1 MLPFLRTCLRKF
13 CGPQGFPARAMNH
26 LTNGNKMRMS
36 LRQFWL
42 PEPSALQQLVKY
54 AKKTVAKHGG
64 CKDPVVE
71 DQWKIVGM
79 KDISAIIGFD
89 VKKRSLGKKLK
100 NELESQ
106 GVILPGVIKAMVE
119 YIEDVS
125 TDNRTLQGVD
135 IDKLTSE
142 CTMYRAT
149 FYLRPNPIAPD
160 EVQFA
165 MALSGIKFTSAN
177 VIEGYEEESEP
188 IYERV
193 TVIEEHVESGW
204 LGDRKVL
211 KEVEKNKKMGTRT
224 KKRPVFSQKFITK
237 EKLKQ
242 LQDLREWKTMS
253 EVKELHDDSSE

>member
-1 MLPFLRTCLRKF
+1 
-13 CGPQGFPARAMNH
+13 MNH